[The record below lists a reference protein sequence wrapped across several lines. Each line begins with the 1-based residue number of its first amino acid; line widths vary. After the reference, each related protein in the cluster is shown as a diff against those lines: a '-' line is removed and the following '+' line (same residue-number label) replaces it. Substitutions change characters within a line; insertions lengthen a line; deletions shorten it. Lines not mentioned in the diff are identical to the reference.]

1 MKRWCVALL
10 VLVVPTSL
18 YADPIRIV
26 DTGPG
31 PSGLP
36 GFSLGSLQSVAVEFP
51 VKAAAVITG
60 AQAWMIVFNRGLL
73 DLALYR
79 GGSDVPGDLLFRST
93 GRVSGGNADW
103 RGLSTLAWP
112 VRPGTYWLGFE
123 TPDSD
128 AMNGALPSPSQ
139 RPLQNGAVLDREFS
153 GRGYQAAD
161 GVAQMGVRVFAASDA
176 APTPEPTSLL
186 LLATAAAGLVA
197 RRRLAS
203 SNSRDAEPSR
213 AGDDTMR

>member
-1 MKRWCVALL
+1 MKRWRVAFL
-10 VLVVPTSL
+10 VLLLPTSL

-60 AQAWMIVFNRGLL
+60 AQGWMIVFNPGLL

-79 GGSDVPGDLLFRST
+79 GGGDVPGDLLFRST
-93 GRVSGGNADW
+93 GRVSGANADW
-103 RGLSTLAWP
+103 RGLSTLVWP
-112 VRPGTYWLGFE
+112 VTPGTYWLGFE
-123 TPDSD
+123 TPDAD
-128 AMNGALPSPSQ
+128 PMNGALPFPSQ
-139 RPLQNGAVLDREFS
+139 RPLQNGAVMDREFN

-161 GVAQMGVRVFAASDA
+161 EVAQMGVRVFAASGA
-176 APTPEPTSLL
+176 APTPEPTSIL
-186 LLATAAAGLVA
+186 LLATAAAGLAA
-197 RRRLAS
+197 RRRLRSTNNRAATRMS
-203 SNSRDAEPSR
+203 HRLPSLS
-213 AGDDTMR
+213 

>member
-1 MKRWCVALL
+1 MKRWRAALL
-10 VLVVPTSL
+10 VLLVPTSL

-51 VKAAAVITG
+51 VRAAAVITG
-60 AQAWMIVFNRGLL
+60 AQAWMIVFNPGLL

-112 VRPGTYWLGFE
+112 VTPGTYWLGFE
-123 TPDSD
+123 TPASD
-128 AMNGALPSPSQ
+128 PMNGALPSPSQ
-139 RPLQNGAVLDREFS
+139 RPLQNGAVIDRES
-153 GRGYQAAD
+153 DGGYQPAHD
-161 GVAQMGVRVFAASDA
+161 VAQMGVRVFAASDA

-186 LLATAAAGLVA
+186 LLATAAAGFVA
-197 RRRLAS
+197 SRQLAS
-203 SNSRDAEPSR
+203 TNDRS
-213 AGDDTMR
+213 